1 MLLKDKIAIVTGGAK
16 GMGEATC
23 KRFAEQGAT
32 VIIADLDLDIAQKV
46 AGNIND
52 SGGRARA
59 YYRVDVTDIS
69 TIKDLTN
76 AVIEEFGRIDI
87 LINCAG
93 GIFGANG
100 TSEKIN
106 MKDWNKTIELNLNG
120 TLNPIMEVL
129 PYMKKQNYGKIVNFS
144 SMGAFNAYTV
154 VLHYH
159 AAKGAVESLTHNLA
173 FELAPL
179 GIHVN
184 VISPGPIMTPFW
196 EELMPPG
203 PERDQFTDALAKKE
217 VPMQRMGTPE
227 DIAGVCLFLASNLS
241 DYVTGQKINVGG
253 GMGNI
258 ISHNSTFLSSD
269 ENKQVNK

>member
-32 VIIADLDLDIAQKV
+32 VIIADLDFDLAQTV
-46 AGNIND
+46 ANTINS
-52 SGGRARA
+52 SGGKARA
-59 YYRVDVTDIS
+59 YSKVDVTDNS
-69 TIKDLTN
+69 TIKETVN
-76 AVIEEFGRIDI
+76 AAIVEFDRIDI

-93 GIFGANG
+93 GTFGANG
-100 TSEKIN
+100 TSENIN

-129 PYMKKQNYGKIVNFS
+129 PYMKNQKYGKIVNFS
-144 SMGAFNAYTV
+144 SMGAFHAYTV

-196 EELMPPG
+196 DELMPPG